1 MILLRK
7 LVDRDLSVQNLCLT
21 LRILKGTQILGHLWK
36 YLGKRGCL
44 PRASGLSGCTIIPII
59 IGQEE
64 FCFFDTELWAHHD
77 EYWEMTLSLEKWQMA
92 SLFLFIWML
101 SLKSYEI
108 FMYTSSKVVC
118 WQLIVVV
125 YFSFKALHPWS
136 LILFCFSNCYKEV
149 NRLKLQFCQSW
160 YHY

>member
-7 LVDRDLSVQNLCLT
+7 LVHRDLSVQNLCLT
-21 LRILKGTQILGHLWK
+21 LRILKGICSQILGHLWK

-59 IGQEE
+59 TGQEE
-64 FCFFDTELWAHHD
+64 FCFCDTELWAHHD
-77 EYWEMTLSLEKWQMA
+77 EYWEMTLSLEKWHMA

-108 FMYTSSKVVC
+108 FMYSSSKVVC
-118 WQLIVVV
+118 WESIVVV
-125 YFSFKALHPWS
+125 YFSFKALHP
-136 LILFCFSNCYKEV
+136 LKLDIVLFCQ
-149 NRLKLQFCQSW
+149 LL
-160 YHY
+160 